1 MREAELS
8 MLKRIGRSDENMLNA
23 QSNLATSYDML
34 GQTEECLRI
43 RRDVYAGYLKLKG
56 GEDEE
61 TLRAANNYA
70 TSLVALERFEEAKSL
85 LREMTPVARQALR
98 ESHRLTLKMRW
109 AYAVVLF
116 KDRAATLDDIH
127 EAVTTLESV
136 APLWKRVFGQA
147 HPETHR
153 VQTALKQARE
163 MLALAHALAT
173 HAA

>member
-1 MREAELS
+1 MN
-8 MLKRIGRSDENMLNA
+8 LK
-23 QSNLATSYDML
+23 
-34 GQTEECLRI
+34 
-43 RRDVYAGYLKLKG
+43 
-56 GEDEE
+56 
-61 TLRAANNYA
+61 
-70 TSLVALERFEEAKSL
+70 RFEEARSL
-85 LREMTPVARQALR
+85 LREKVPAARRVLG
-98 ESHRLTLKMRW
+98 ESHELTLKMRSV
-109 AYAVVLF
+109 YACTLY
-116 KDRAATLDDIH
+116 KDNGATLDDIH